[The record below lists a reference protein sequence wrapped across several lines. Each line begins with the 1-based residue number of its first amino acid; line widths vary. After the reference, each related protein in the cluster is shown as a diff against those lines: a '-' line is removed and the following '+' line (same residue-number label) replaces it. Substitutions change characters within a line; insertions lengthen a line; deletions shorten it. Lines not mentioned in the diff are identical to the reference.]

1 MNNKEREVS
10 VSIQKTIYEMKK
22 KVATKNCFLEMIVKL
37 SGIPINIDVLNF
49 DTASLVT
56 AIFLNEEKKINIIL

>member
-1 MNNKEREVS
+1 
-10 VSIQKTIYEMKK
+10 MKK
-22 KVATKNCFLEMIVKL
+22 KLAKKNCFLEMVVKL
-37 SGIPINIDVLNF
+37 LGIHVNIDVLIF